1 MTIVDTPT
9 IGFIGLGA
17 IGRPMADRMLAK
29 FPLVVC
35 DVNPSAR
42 AYFDGR
48 ATIIESA
55 KALGASADIVFACLP
70 TLESYEQALLSAD
83 GLVAGGRMRKFVLVG
98 TTGPAL
104 VQKMHIAL
112 TSFGVSI
119 LDAPVTGG
127 VPRAKSGELTVI
139 ASGPRVLFDSVGV
152 MMRCYAS
159 SVVYLGEAP
168 GVAQTMKLINNM
180 LSAANL
186 AVASELL
193 VLGVKA
199 GLDPHQMLE
208 VLNSGTGQNSAT
220 LTKIPYHL
228 LPRSFDYGGRL
239 EVVYK
244 DLAMCVQEAKNMGLA
259 APLSDLIASTYRT
272 AIVQDGPD
280 RDMTEVVRHME
291 RAAGVQVGP

>member
-1 MTIVDTPT
+1 
-9 IGFIGLGA
+9 
-17 IGRPMADRMLAK
+17 
-29 FPLVVC
+29 
-35 DVNPSAR
+35 
-42 AYFDGR
+42 
-48 ATIIESA
+48 
-55 KALGASADIVFACLP
+55 
-70 TLESYEQALLSAD
+70 
-83 GLVAGGRMRKFVLVG
+83 
-98 TTGPAL
+98 
-104 VQKMHIAL
+104 
-112 TSFGVSI
+112 
-119 LDAPVTGG
+119 
-127 VPRAKSGELTVI
+127 
-139 ASGPRVLFDSVGV
+139 
-152 MMRCYAS
+152 
-159 SVVYLGEAP
+159 
-168 GVAQTMKLINNM
+168 MKLINNM

-220 LTKIPYHL
+220 LTKIPHHL

-244 DLAMCVQEAKNMGLA
+244 DLAMCVQEAKNMGIA

-272 AIVQDGPD
+272 AIAQDGPD